1 MPQVAKQTGRQGGR
15 QRPIR
20 AAAQTTKLAAK
31 RQPIKANLVAATP
44 CGDTKN
50 NHWKNGDN
58 NKYNSVCKWEQ
69 SSGATTKS
77 NLIQPTTITTT
88 TAMVAKIMYAQIFCK
103 NFHIFCCCC
112 CCWCCCCCGLW
123 EKCKAAAAKKIKV
136 RLLLLCSVARSAF
149 SRQKWLFSK
158 SIAGQ
163 NQKHCTI

>member
-58 NKYNSVCKWEQ
+58 NKYKTLYANESRAAEQ
-69 SSGATTKS
+69 
-77 NLIQPTTITTT
+77 QP
-88 TAMVAKIMYAQIFCK
+88 
-103 NFHIFCCCC
+103 
-112 CCWCCCCCGLW
+112 
-123 EKCKAAAAKKIKV
+123 KV
-136 RLLLLCSVARSAF
+136 T
-149 SRQKWLFSK
+149 WY
-158 SIAGQ
+158 
-163 NQKHCTI
+163 NQQQ